1 MSKQPSGPHV
11 DTRSSL
17 PVLVKAVWLV
27 MKTRDVQNYGRIVEF
42 LELTHEQ
49 VPALLCYMHHAKLS
63 TGLRGKIVLHMIE
76 DKKPLLDILTALNRY
91 FPPVFPDDSS
101 EAQGKAFKVQQ
112 SKIHF
117 RKLVLRMIRDEKFR
131 QNYVT
136 NTLHLE
142 YGDAYMAALEKLLWE
157 FLCRLQTILNH
168 RYPRVP
174 QTPGPPAVD
183 EEHLSSTPHHRSSGL
198 NFSKIHGGG
207 STMAKKKR
215 TNPRTHSVAADGP
228 EENPSV
234 TAQYEE
240 HRNFTKN
247 KPDYWKYEGNR
258 QSTSQSLVQDTNRR
272 TLDLIRSVENHADEP
287 QRPYFEIFGLDCSQ
301 TSKVNHCENLSPPDP
316 LQSQGHDPN
325 LERTSDT
332 TGHGSCTDIQVTDV
346 AQARRQSPVSSHVS
360 RRNHEGQGR
369 ALAQGLMTGK
379 WQPRV
384 HLRKLP
390 FNIIDKNQHEENV
403 TPQVADSELSP
414 SETVPE
420 SGGWSWV
427 CSDPTD
433 NDSNDPDYFPGHSFF
448 RPLGEQM
455 CRIQQKRGLRFP
467 SLP

>member
-101 EAQGKAFKVQQ
+101 E
-112 SKIHF
+112 
-117 RKLVLRMIRDEKFR
+117 
-131 QNYVT
+131 